1 MKLLGANASPY
12 ALKVI
17 IVLEEKGLPYE
28 YVVVRPTAP
37 EVFAANPL
45 SKIPTFIRDDG
56 RALYDSAVII
66 EYLDGIASTPK
77 LIPEQFEDRIEV
89 KRWDA
94 LADGII
100 DAAVAI
106 MHENRLPETQ
116 RKGTDWYA
124 RQRQKIDAALA
135 TMERDLGTHKF
146 CTGGSFTL
154 ADVTGGTALSYL
166 GRVLPELDWRGTHSV
181 LAGLAERLLA
191 RPSFRKAL
199 AS

>member
-17 IVLEEKGLPYE
+17 IVLEEKKLPYE
-28 YVVVRPTAP
+28 YVVVRPTAT
-37 EVFAANPL
+37 EVSAANPL
-45 SKIPTFIRDDG
+45 SKIPTLIRDDG

-66 EYLDGIASTPK
+66 EYLDGIAPTPK

-100 DAAVAI
+100 DATVAI
-106 MHENRLPETQ
+106 MHENRLPEAQ
-116 RKGTDWYA
+116 RKGADWYA

-146 CTGGSFTL
+146 CTGDSITL
-154 ADVTGGTALSYL
+154 ADVTGGAALSYL
-166 GRVLPELDWRGTHSV
+166 GRVLPELAWRGTHPG
-181 LAGLAERLLA
+181 LAGLAERLFV
-191 RPSFRKAL
+191 RPAFKKAL
-199 AS
+199 AP

>member
-28 YVVVRPTAP
+28 YVLLRPTAP
-37 EVFAANPL
+37 EVSAANPL

-66 EYLDGIASTPK
+66 EYLDGIAPTPK

-100 DAAVAI
+100 DATVAI
-106 MHENRLPETQ
+106 MHENRLPEAQ
-116 RKGTDWYA
+116 RKGADWYA

-135 TMERDLGTHKF
+135 TMERDLGTQKF
-146 CTGGSFTL
+146 CTGGSITL
-154 ADVTGGTALSYL
+154 ADVTGGAALSYL
-166 GRVLPELDWRGTHSV
+166 ERVLPEVAWRDTHPG

-191 RPSFRKAL
+191 RPAFKKAL
-199 AS
+199 AP